1 MERTFRNRASS
12 FPTAKLEPE
21 IAIVTDKPGPIA
33 SYAAGQIAIQT
44 LLSVIINLHIARYE
58 DPDKAREEIIS
69 TAEEIIDKAAIP
81 DLPAGEQKQA
91 RDQAKFVLG
100 VLING
105 GDVH

>member
-1 MERTFRNRASS
+1 
-12 FPTAKLEPE
+12 
-21 IAIVTDKPGPIA
+21 VTDKPGPIA

-44 LLSVIINLHIARYE
+44 LLSVLINLHIAGYE
-58 DPDKAREEIIS
+58 DRDKAREEIINA
-69 TAEEIIDKAAIP
+69 AEEIIDKASIP
-81 DLPAGEQKQA
+81 DLPAAEQKQA